1 MDAGRRYF
9 HEGVTTRRAPAL
21 AVALLLLDGCAG
33 GGVGTVGPVQV
44 RAINGWSLSIDNDQH
59 SRVWTF
65 NGLQGCMSEAAPDL
79 QFSGARLTGGKGA
92 VSVRA
97 GLDVTGKVSADVEP
111 RPLRDGLVPL
121 DQVSG
126 TGVPVTGCPEPAAPL
141 KFSFEVTSDQEWSAD
156 GFEVDYRTAGVTRT
170 LQWNLPVT
178 ACSPAGC

>member
-1 MDAGRRYF
+1 MTA
-9 HEGVTTRRAPAL
+9 RRAPAL
-21 AVALLLLDGCAG
+21 AVALLLLAGCSG

-44 RAINGWSLSIDNDQH
+44 RAVNGWSLSIDNDQH

-65 NGLQGCMSEAAPDL
+65 NALQACTTEAAPDL
-79 QFSGARLTGGKGA
+79 RFSGARLIGGKGT

-97 GLDVTGKVSADVEP
+97 GLDVTGRVPAEVEP
-111 RPLRDGLVPL
+111 QPLRDGLVPL
-121 DQVSG
+121 DQVIG

-156 GFEVDYRTAGVTRT
+156 GFEVDYQTAGVTRT
-170 LQWNLPVT
+170 LQWSLHVQ